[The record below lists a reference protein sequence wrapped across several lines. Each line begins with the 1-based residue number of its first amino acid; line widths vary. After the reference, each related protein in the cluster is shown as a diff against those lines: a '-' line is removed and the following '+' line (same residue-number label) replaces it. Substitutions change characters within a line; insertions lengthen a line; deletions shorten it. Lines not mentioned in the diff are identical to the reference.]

1 MPERN
6 DLPTVGEE
14 EADFLD
20 DDLDLDELDEAEL
33 PDAGPGEPEL
43 IDDDAADALL
53 AEELDAVEAANG
65 HADLELLE
73 PAVDEL
79 PQHDAMPFDD
89 ADLGDDFGPA
99 LEEPA
104 LREDVGPTFEAP
116 ALPLP
121 GPTVSAVPPDVEARL
136 ARLEAAARALA
147 AAEVKRDSKR
157 VRRKVSAATT
167 GAGAIGAVPLLLQ
180 LAGAFDLDPEIVA
193 TASTVAAAIGAFIAG
208 WVTPERKP
216 ALPPSVAHQTLTT
229 GR

>member
-6 DLPTVGEE
+6 DQPSVAEE

-43 IDDDAADALL
+43 IDDEAADALL
-53 AEELDAVEAANG
+53 AEELEPLELGNG
-65 HADLELLE
+65 HAPLELLE
-73 PAVDEL
+73 PAVAE
-79 PQHDAMPFDD
+79 DD
-89 ADLGDDFGPA
+89 ADLDEAVEPGFDDTVLSLPPA
-99 LEEPA
+99 TAGVPA
-104 LREDVGPTFEAP
+104 ASTV
-116 ALPLP
+116 AL
-121 GPTVSAVPPDVEARL
+121 PPDVEARL

-208 WVTPERKP
+208 WITPERKP
-216 ALPPSVAHQTLTT
+216 ALPPSVAHQALTT